1 MKKNRQLI
9 SEEYRNINISL
20 HESDVYGEKNHS
32 INDRVLHAIDACL
45 QIGMCKSTL
54 DYGCG
59 KGVLIKKL
67 RNHFGSSLEINGYDP
82 CVAEYDIPYSPADI
96 VTCFDVLE
104 HIEPDKINDV
114 LDDISKKTTGLFI
127 CIVDLLPAQK
137 KLVDGRNAHLLLAP
151 PGWWLDRLSQTFK
164 TGSYFL
170 YENGNLNKKICYVG
184 TNRSELSMLSAEIF
198 AKIFF
203 DTSL

>member
-1 MKKNRQLI
+1 MWMVLEGRPCSLLPSARTKKARKAANIQKSLNYKMKKDRQLI

-32 INDRVLHAIDACL
+32 INDRVLYAIDACL

-96 VTCFDVLE
+96 VTCFDVLV
-104 HIEPDKINDV
+104 HIEPDKINYV
-114 LDDISKKTTGLFI
+114 LDDIS
-127 CIVDLLPAQK
+127 
-137 KLVDGRNAHLLLAP
+137 
-151 PGWWLDRLSQTFK
+151 
-164 TGSYFL
+164 
-170 YENGNLNKKICYVG
+170 
-184 TNRSELSMLSAEIF
+184 
-198 AKIFF
+198 
-203 DTSL
+203 